1 MREVAITSDHGVSSC
16 GLHWLLRKSQQ
27 EEFST
32 RHQLLVILTSRVPI
46 HAVSSRWKHAKVAA
60 AHGHERSRAPL
71 WPRRRRGGKITFFTF
86 VRLWKIY
93 WALLKEVR
101 LTFAFLGLENDP
113 STWHVNAIN
122 QNYFTI
128 PYFDILIS
136 WYEYLRLTQNF
147 IMLHSQSSWIETY
160 NERKGT
166 YVSFQVR

>member
-1 MREVAITSDHGVSSC
+1 MREVAINSDYGVSSC

-27 EEFST
+27 EQFST
-32 RHQLLVILTSRVPI
+32 RHQLLAILTSRVPI
-46 HAVSSRWKHAKVAA
+46 HAVTSRWKRAKVAA

-86 VRLWKIY
+86 VRLWEIY

-128 PYFDILIS
+128 PYFDILIWIS
-136 WYEYLRLTQNF
+136 LTYTKF
-147 IMLHSQSSWIETY
+147 YYAPFAIIMNRNL
-160 NERKGT
+160 
-166 YVSFQVR
+166 